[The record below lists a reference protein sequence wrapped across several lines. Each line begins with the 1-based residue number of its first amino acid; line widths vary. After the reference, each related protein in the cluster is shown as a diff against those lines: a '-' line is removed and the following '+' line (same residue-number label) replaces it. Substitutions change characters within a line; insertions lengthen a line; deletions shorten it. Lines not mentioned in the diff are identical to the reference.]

1 MSTSELIAWVGL
13 AVGFAGA
20 FGIFATEPL
29 PRRIGSLAM
38 RAGLGVFVLMAL
50 QTLLW
55 PSLSGSPALPF
66 VWIPSVVATILAVN
80 WVTRFFYRDLDL
92 YGVEGRYSTESE

>member
-1 MSTSELIAWVGL
+1 MSTSELIAWAGL

-20 FGIFATEPL
+20 FGIFATGRL
-29 PRRIGSLAM
+29 PRRIGSMAMGTGLA
-38 RAGLGVFVLMAL
+38 VFVLSAL

-66 VWIPSVVATILAVN
+66 VWIPAVVATVLGAR
-80 WVTRFFYRDLDL
+80 WMTRYFYRDLDL
-92 YGVEGRYSTESE
+92 YAAEGRYSTESE

>member
-1 MSTSELIAWVGL
+1 MSTIELIAWASL

-20 FGIFATEPL
+20 FGIFATGRL
-29 PRRIGSLAM
+29 LRLIGSMAM
-38 RAGLGVFVLMAL
+38 RAGLAVFVLIAL

-55 PSLSGSPALPF
+55 PPMSGSPALPF
-66 VWIPSVVATILAVN
+66 VWIPAVVATILAVN

-92 YGVEGRYSTESE
+92 YGAEGRYSTDSE